1 MIAGVSDRKTGTDQR
16 PLPARDR
23 GLGRVR
29 LLRGRHA
36 RGDVIIVRFA
46 DDFTAGFEYQEDAQR
61 FLADLRQRF
70 AKFGLELHP
79 DKTRLIKFGRHA
91 AWRRAER
98 DVGKPETFDFL
109 GFTHLCATTAAVAV
123 CQQPERLICAVAA
136 GRRSARSAG
145 SLFTVTVGGSAE
157 RRDARRGTPQA
168 PLGVAFA
175 AGTDAPSAGPVAPR
189 SGPLARSR
197 TSSSPISAA
206 TVSGAPCS
214 DNTSVRTI
222 IISSYTTP
230 RGPTGSRSRSFWR
243 ATKSTRCITISAVGG
258 TAWSATMRQNPGELI
273 GEFA

>member
-1 MIAGVSDRKTGTDQR
+1 MAPSDCWVSDRKTGTDQR

-29 LLRGRHA
+29 WLRGRHA

-136 GRRSARSAG
+136 GRRSAAPPAPPVPCSPSRLAAQQSAEMRVEVRLKLRSAWP
-145 SLFTVTVGGSAE
+145 SLQVRMHRLPGRW
-157 RRDARRGTPQA
+157 RRVQDHWPGRGRAARRFCRYRIRRPGARTTPQ
-168 PLGVAFA
+168 
-175 AGTDAPSAGPVAPR
+175 
-189 SGPLARSR
+189 
-197 TSSSPISAA
+197 
-206 TVSGAPCS
+206 
-214 DNTSVRTI
+214 
-222 IISSYTTP
+222 
-230 RGPTGSRSRSFWR
+230 
-243 ATKSTRCITISAVGG
+243 
-258 TAWSATMRQNPGELI
+258 
-273 GEFA
+273 